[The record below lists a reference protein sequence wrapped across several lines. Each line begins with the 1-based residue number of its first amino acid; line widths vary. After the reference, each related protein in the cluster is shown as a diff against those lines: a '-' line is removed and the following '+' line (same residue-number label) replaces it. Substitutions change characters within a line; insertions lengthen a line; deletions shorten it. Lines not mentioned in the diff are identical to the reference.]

1 MQNMSEGL
9 LKSWAK
15 MFCIDG
21 FLYKANSV
29 CFSHYFIVHATV
41 EAPKLY
47 RNLIDILFINIWLCY
62 MSNKLHQKKRS
73 FHKFGYKKFHF
84 VPFKTIIQKTIYP
97 LYTPR
102 ALCGTTIG

>member
-1 MQNMSEGL
+1 
-9 LKSWAK
+9 
-15 MFCIDG
+15 
-21 FLYKANSV
+21 
-29 CFSHYFIVHATV
+29 
-41 EAPKLY
+41 
-47 RNLIDILFINIWLCY
+47 
-62 MSNKLHQKKRS
+62 MSNKLHQKKSS